1 MDTNVLYYGDNLKI
15 LRGIPAESIDLI
27 YLDPPFNSK
36 ANYNVLFKEPTGEPS
51 QAQITAFEDTWH
63 WSIESEKALLEIMD
77 SGSTPIAVKE
87 LMRVLP
93 NFLGNRT
100 DMRAYL
106 VMMCIRLL
114 ELKRVLEDTGS
125 IYLHCD
131 MTAGHYLKILMDAIF
146 GAENF
151 VNEIIWQK
159 IRVTKAQTHGFG
171 NVVDL
176 VLFYRK
182 SDEFAFYPQFRE
194 LDPNYIKSH
203 YKIDPNTG
211 KLYTDVSMLQ
221 QGGGPP
227 RRFGDLILS
236 PPEGKHWIW
245 SQERIDQAMKD
256 GLIIFTSKGRPRKLQ
271 YYDDIEGDVVDN
283 LWTDISPINAQAK
296 ERLPYPTQKPEALLE
311 RIINAG
317 SNEGDIVLDPFCG
330 CGTAIVVAQK
340 LNRKWIGIDITH
352 LAISTMKWRLEKMF
366 PSIKYQVVGEPVDLS
381 GARDLFNYDRYQFQ
395 YWAVS
400 LVKGQ
405 PYADKKKGA
414 DTGIDGLLYF
424 QDEKDKFKKAI
435 ISVKGGKNVH
445 VDMIRDLCHVID
457 REKADIGLFITL
469 EQPTKPMSDEAIA
482 KGLYK
487 SPLGKNYAKIQ
498 ILTIQEL
505 LQGNKPEIP
514 PQVAS
519 IYTPSIAKKD
529 EGKTTR
535 ML

>member
-15 LRGIPAESIDLI
+15 LRDFPSGSIDLI

-36 ANYNVLFKEPTGEPS
+36 ATYNVLFKEPTGKPS
-51 QAQITAFEDTWH
+51 KAQVMAFEDSWH
-63 WSIESEKALLEIMD
+63 WSLESQRALQEIMD
-77 SGSTPIAVKE
+77 STNAPVAVKE
-87 LMRVLP
+87 LMSVLP
-93 NFLGNRT
+93 NFLGDKT

-311 RIINAG
+311 RIISAS
-317 SNEGDIVLDPFCG
+317 SNKGDIVLDPFCG
-330 CGTAIVVAQK
+330 CGTALIAAQK
-340 LNRKWIGIDITH
+340 LGRKWIGIDITH
-352 LAISTMKWRLEKMF
+352 LAISILKARLNRLST
-366 PSIKYQVVGEPVDLS
+366 SIEPKVVGVPLDRS
-381 GARDLFNYDRYQFQ
+381 GATELFNHDKYEFQ
-395 YWAVS
+395 YWAIDCIG
-400 LVKGQ
+400 GQ
-405 PYADKKKGA
+405 PYGDKKKGS
-414 DTGIDGLLYF
+414 DRGIDGFLYF

-435 ISVKGGKNVH
+435 ISVKGGKNIH
-445 VDMIRDLCHVID
+445 VDMIRDLCHVVD
-457 REKADIGLFITL
+457 REKAEIGIFITL
-469 EQPTKPMSDEAIA
+469 EKPTRPMQDEATA
-482 KGLYK
+482 KGFYR
-487 SPLGKNYAKIQ
+487 SPLGRDYPKIQ
-498 ILTIQEL
+498 IITVEEL
-505 LQGNKPEIP
+505 LQGAKPEVP
-514 PQVAS
+514 LPVDPVQVP
-519 IYTPSIAKKD
+519 TAKSQK
-529 EGKTTR
+529 KQATK